1 MLRFDVITLFGDMFD
16 AVTRHGVTARAYAHG
31 LWQLK
36 LWNPRDYA
44 DNAYRRVDD
53 RPFGGGPG
61 MVMQA
66 PPLVAAI
73 QAARSA
79 EGRAQTPVIMLS
91 PQGTP
96 LTQQRAQTLS
106 TSSGAIL
113 LAGRYEGVDQRL
125 IDRYVDEEVSVGD
138 FIVSGG
144 ELPALMLID
153 AAVRLLPGVLNHP
166 ESAVQESFTHG
177 LLDWPH
183 YTRPEV
189 FEGEPVPPVLMSG
202 HHARIDQWRRE
213 QSLALTACRRPDLI
227 ARAREQG
234 LLSKTDEAFL
244 DSFAKTVNPG
254 LE

>member
-1 MLRFDVITLFGDMFD
+1 MLRFDVITLFGDIFD
-16 AVTRHGVTARAYAHG
+16 AVTRHGVTGRAHAHG
-31 LWQLK
+31 LWQLH
-36 LWNPRDYA
+36 LWNPRDYV

-66 PPLVAAI
+66 PPLVSAI
-73 QAARSA
+73 AAARSQA
-79 EGRAQTPVIMLS
+79 ERADTPVIMLS

-96 LTQQRAQTLS
+96 LTQSRVQELS
-106 TSSGAIL
+106 ASPGAIL

-125 IDRYVDEEVSVGD
+125 IDRYVNEEISVGD

-153 AAVRLLPGVLNHP
+153 AAVRLLPGALNHP
-166 ESAVQESFTHG
+166 ESSVQESFTHG

-189 FEGEPVPPVLMSG
+189 FEDEPVPAVLMSG
-202 HHARIDQWRRE
+202 HHARIERWRRE
-213 QSLALTACRRPDLI
+213 QSLAVTARRRPDLI
-227 ARAREQG
+227 ARARAQG
-234 LLSKTDEAFL
+234 LLSRADEAFL
-244 DSFAKTVNPG
+244 LDFAKTSG
-254 LE
+254 QQL